1 MCGQRSDWKSID
13 ERIAKLRAGIMNRAM
28 AMRQKIKSTGFKYS
42 LFSRKQ
48 LKVLTWWCKDSP
60 VKDKKGVI
68 ADGSIRSGKTLSMS
82 LSYALWA
89 MNSFNKQNF
98 GMAGKTIGSFRRNV
112 VFWLKIM
119 LRGRGYIVKDHRSDN
134 LLVVSKGK
142 VENYFYIFGGKDE
155 RSQDLIQGITLAGM
169 FFDEVAL
176 MPESFVNQATARCS
190 VAGSKWWF
198 NCNPQGPDHYF
209 YTEWIQ
215 KAEVKNIIYLH
226 FTMDDNLSLS
236 EEIKEEYR
244 RMYTGVFY
252 DRYIRGLWV
261 LAEGLIFRYFAED
274 DSKYLF
280 EDEEL
285 FEINQHGQQY
295 LKVTFSKITMGIDF
309 GGNGSKTTYNL
320 AGFIKGYRELRG
332 LEEDGLPVTEEIDAK
347 RICDKFI
354 EFYRMAIKK
363 YGRVDWIFPDSA
375 SPTMINSLRSAAK
388 EAGLPYRNIAGCKKN
403 EVSQRPI
410 TVDLLLNTGRMK
422 LNSRLIETRKAIASL
437 RWDEKKPNQ
446 PEDKNIGNCND
457 RWDSFCYCF
466 LNFIDYIDLK
476 R

>member
-1 MCGQRSDWKSID
+1 
-13 ERIAKLRAGIMNRAM
+13 MNRATSLK
-28 AMRQKIKSTGFKYS
+28 QKIKTTGFVYS
-42 LFSRKQ
+42 PFSKKQ
-48 LKVLTWWCKDSP
+48 LKILTWWHPASP
-60 VKDKKGVI
+60 VKDKEGII

-82 LSYALWA
+82 LSYGLWA

-112 VFWLKIM
+112 LFWLKIM
-119 LRGRGYIVKDHRSDN
+119 LRGRGYTVKDHRTDN
-134 LLVVSKGK
+134 LLIVSKGE

-155 RSQDLIQGITLAGM
+155 SSQDLIQGITLAGM

-190 VAGSKWWF
+190 VTGSKWWF

-209 YTEWIQ
+209 YTEWIR
-215 KAEVKNIIYLH
+215 KAAEKNLIYLH

-236 EEIKEEYR
+236 EELKQRYKN
-244 RMYTGVFY
+244 MYTGVFY

-280 EDEEL
+280 DDNEI
-285 FEINQHGQQY
+285 FETNTRGEQV
-295 LKVTFSKITMGIDF
+295 LKVVFSKITMGIDF
-309 GGNGSKTTYNL
+309 GGNGAKTTFNL
-320 AGFIKGYRELRG
+320 MGYMERYRHLRL
-332 LEEDGLPVTEEIDAK
+332 LEEEGLPVTEEIDAK
-347 RICDKFI
+347 TICDTFVR
-354 EFYRMAIKK
+354 FYKMAIAK
-363 YGRVDWIFPDSA
+363 YGKVDWIFPDSA
-375 SPTMINSLRSAAK
+375 STTLINSLRTAAR
-388 EAGLPYRNIAGCKKN
+388 EAGLPWRNISGCKKN
-403 EVSQRPI
+403 EVSERPV
-410 TVDLLLNTGRMK
+410 TVDLLLNTGRLK
-422 LNSRLIETRKAIASL
+422 LNKRCLQTRKAIGSL

-457 RWDSFCYCF
+457 WWDCFNYCF
-466 LNFIDYIDLK
+466 LDFVKFIDLK

>member
-1 MCGQRSDWKSID
+1 
-13 ERIAKLRAGIMNRAM
+13 MNRAV
-28 AMRQKIKSTGFKYS
+28 ALKHKIKTTGFQYAP
-42 LFSRKQ
+42 FSKKQ
-48 LKVLTWWCKDSP
+48 LKILTWWHPASP
-60 VKDKKGVI
+60 VKDKKGII

-119 LRGRGYIVKDHRSDN
+119 LRGRGYTVKDHRTDN
-134 LLVVSKGK
+134 LLIVSKGE

-155 RSQDLIQGITLAGM
+155 SSQDLIQGITLAGM

-190 VAGSKWWF
+190 VTGSKWWF

-215 KAEVKNIIYLH
+215 KAEEKNLIYLH

-236 EEIKEEYR
+236 DEIREEYK

-280 EDEEL
+280 EDNEI
-285 FEINQHGQQY
+285 FETNTRRQQN
-295 LKVTFSKITMGIDF
+295 LKVVFSKITMGIDF
-309 GGNGSKTTYNL
+309 GGNGSKTTFNL
-320 AGFIKGYRELRG
+320 MGYMGGYKELRL
-332 LEEDGLPVTEEIDAK
+332 LEEEGLPVTEEIDAK
-347 RICDKFI
+347 TICETFVC
-354 EFYRMAIKK
+354 FYRNAIIK
-363 YGRVDWIFPDSA
+363 YGRVDWVFPDSA
-375 SPTMINSLRSAAK
+375 STTLINSLRTAAK
-388 EAGLPYRNIAGCKKN
+388 DEGLPYRNIAGCKKN
-403 EVSQRPI
+403 EVSERPV
-410 TVDLLLNTGRMK
+410 TVDLLLNTGRLK
-422 LNSRLIETRKAIASL
+422 INSRCIQTRKAIGSL

-457 RWDSFCYCF
+457 WWDSFNYCF
-466 LNFIDYIDLK
+466 LDFVKKIDLK